1 MSGNYFTKPV
11 VSSRK
16 PLSSKQRA
24 ALLFSLL
31 GQDGFNSLTAYLSDR
46 EITQL
51 RKAMKSIKD
60 RIDVEDDIEVLE
72 SLQKYGE
79 AVNAWPSKQ
88 SSAAGYRAKNF
99 DNYGQY
105 QEPVPEK
112 GLSSMG
118 LNAEDVAR
126 VLSMWLQ
133 DDKEN

>member
-1 MSGNYFTKPV
+1 MSGNYFTKQV
-11 VSSRK
+11 VSSKK

-31 GQDGFNSLTAYLSDR
+31 GQEGFNSLTSYLSDK
-46 EITQL
+46 EVTQL

-60 RIDVEDDIEVLE
+60 RVDVEDDIEVLE

-88 SSAAGYRAKNF
+88 YAAAGYRNEGFEKFA
-99 DNYGQY
+99 YY
-105 QEPVPEK
+105 QEPAPEK